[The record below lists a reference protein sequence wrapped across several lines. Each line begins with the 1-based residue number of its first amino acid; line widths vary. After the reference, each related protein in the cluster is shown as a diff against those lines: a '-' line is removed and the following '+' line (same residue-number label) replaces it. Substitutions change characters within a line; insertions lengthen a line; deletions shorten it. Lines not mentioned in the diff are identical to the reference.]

1 MIMIF
6 KTRFGTLDLPK
17 DDCITCIYVGKYMSC
32 STCDFKNGLIEA
44 AAEPYIKRQI
54 MIEQVGELY
63 KTPEA
68 PPVKIYGEE
77 RTKEADE

>member
-1 MIMIF
+1 MIF
-6 KTRFGTLDLPK
+6 KTRFGTLDLPR
-17 DDCITCIYVGKYMSC
+17 DNCIVCIYLNRYMSC

-77 RTKEADE
+77 RTKGADE

>member
-32 STCDFKNGLIEA
+32 SMCEFRWGLIED
-44 AAEPYIKRQI
+44 AAEPFYARQRAV
-54 MIEQVGELY
+54 Q
-63 KTPEA
+63 EA
-68 PPVKIYGEE
+68 SANEM
-77 RTKEADE
+77 